1 MICINILIFCR
12 ILECLFRGDF
22 YGKVSCMKK
31 VLVKKNLGKKVKK
44 IKKYILTLKVWKWP
58 GDGAWH
64 FVTLPK
70 NLYTEIRGIHGKG
83 MVPIRTTVY
92 KTTWDNSLF
101 PHTQSQSYILAI
113 RKSVRNAEGIF
124 EGDEIPVSFVLR

>member
-1 MICINILIFCR
+1 
-12 ILECLFRGDF
+12 
-22 YGKVSCMKK
+22 MKK

-44 IKKYILTLKVWKWP
+44 VKKYKLKLKVWKWP
-58 GDGAWH
+58 ASAKAMAGKPGDGPWH

-70 NLYTEIRGIHGKG
+70 NLYTEIRAIVGKG

-101 PHTQSQSYILAI
+101 PHTISGTYILAI